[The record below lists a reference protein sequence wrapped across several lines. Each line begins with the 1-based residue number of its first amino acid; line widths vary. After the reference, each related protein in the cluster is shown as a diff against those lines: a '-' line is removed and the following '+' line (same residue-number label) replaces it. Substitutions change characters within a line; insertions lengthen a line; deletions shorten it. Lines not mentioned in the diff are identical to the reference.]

1 MTNNQ
6 WRDRLSVLQQRV
18 NELPQTPEQSQWLRE
33 AFENL
38 HDSLQGIETAHRV
51 ASIKIKRLADLEYS
65 HAQLQTEVQEHQQ
78 TDTALVKNVLDSL
91 EVGILILDAN
101 FRIVWINQAL
111 ERFWGLPRKDILGR
125 DQRELIREQLQQI
138 FAEPEA
144 VAARML
150 GTYDYN
156 SYVDNFE
163 YHIIPGD
170 RRSERWLE
178 FRSQSISSGVYA
190 GGHIG
195 YYTDITG
202 RKKTKEA
209 LRNNQLLVQRI
220 ADTMPQLLYIYD
232 LIAEYSI
239 YMNRQIFQIL
249 GSASESPP
257 ELEAEFFLKR
267 LHPDDLPLF
276 QLLPQRF
283 AQVRDGEVIEQE
295 FRLQHSDG
303 SWRWLCSQNVVFTR
317 TPDGMPEQIIS
328 TAQDITEHK
337 FIEGAL
343 WESEGR
349 LYTIVNSISD
359 GILLVDLQGKVRFV
373 NPAAA
378 RLFGKE
384 PEDLLDHDFGEP
396 IVVSETAELGIN
408 HPERGLV
415 IGEMRVAETS
425 WQGELVYVVAL
436 RDVTERRQ
444 AAIALRESE
453 ELFRQL
459 ADNIEDI
466 FWLFSLDNEQLL
478 YVSPAYERIMGYS
491 YKNLPAAPYKWI
503 EAVYPEDRA
512 AVIADFERQR
522 QGESITKEYRIM
534 RPNREI
540 RWIYERTFPIY
551 NEQGQ
556 VYRLAGIAEDVTARK
571 LSDEQIRTSLKEKEV
586 LLKEIHHRVKNN
598 LQIIASL
605 LRLQANRV
613 EDPQAQAVLQECRN
627 RVESMALVHENLYR
641 SGDFSRINFTEYVRN
656 LAGNLFQI
664 YNVKSGAIA
673 FKVTVEHDIFIS
685 LAQAVPCGLII
696 NELVTNAL
704 KHGFRQQGEGEVFVK
719 LEASIDNQLILTVG
733 NSGDILPSDFDLQ
746 TSQSMGF
753 KLVMTLVKQL
763 KGKIE
768 LDRNGETIFKITFT
782 ASG

>member
-1 MTNNQ
+1 MTNNK
-6 WRDRLSVLQQRV
+6 WRDRLNVLQQKV

-33 AFENL
+33 AFEELQNG
-38 HDSLQGIETAHRV
+38 LQGMEIARQA
-51 ASIKIKRLADLEYS
+51 ASISIEQL
-65 HAQLQTEVQEHQQ
+65 AQLECSHTQRQTEVQEYQP
-78 TDTALVKNVLDSL
+78 TEVTLVKNVLDSL

-101 FRIVWINQAL
+101 FQIVWINQAL
-111 ERFWGLPRKDILGR
+111 ERFWGLPREDILGK
-125 DQRELIREQLQQI
+125 DKRELIRKQLQQI
-138 FAEPEA
+138 FADSEA

-150 GTYDYN
+150 ATYDHN
-156 SYVDNFE
+156 NYVDNFE

-170 RRSERWLE
+170 TRSERWLE
-178 FRSQSISSGVYA
+178 FRSQSVASEVFIE
-190 GGHIG
+190 

-209 LRNNQLLVQRI
+209 LHSSQLLVQRI

-232 LIAEYSI
+232 LIAEHSI
-239 YMNRQIFQIL
+239 YMNRQIFQML
-249 GSASESPP
+249 GFASESPQ
-257 ELEAEFFLKR
+257 ELETEFFLER

-276 QLLPQRF
+276 QSLPQRF

-303 SWRWLCSQNVVFTR
+303 SWRWLCSRNVVFTR
-317 TPDGMPEQIIS
+317 TLDGTPEQIIS

-359 GILLVDLQGKVRFV
+359 GILLVDLEGKVRFA
-373 NPAAA
+373 NPAVA

-396 IVVSETAELGIN
+396 IVVSETAELVIN

-415 IGEMRVAETS
+415 IGEMSVAETC

-491 YKNLPAAPYKWI
+491 CQSLPAVPYRWI

-512 AVIADFERQR
+512 AVLADFDRQR

-534 RPNREI
+534 RPDREI

-571 LSDEQIRTSLKEKEV
+571 LSDEQIRTSLREKEV

-719 LEASIDNQLILTVG
+719 LEASSQNQLILTVG
-733 NSGDILPSDFDLQ
+733 NSGDILPRDFDLQ

-768 LDRNGETIFKITFT
+768 LERNGETIFKITFT
-782 ASG
+782 ASE